1 MSSTLCLLLA
11 VLPASRPSAA
21 PTAKSPRFA
30 AGAIVVV
37 TKDAAPLMD
46 GNRTV
51 TTVKRGCRLQVTEVR
66 DSWLKTKVYRADK
79 PHLAWILNSNVR
91 PYDVAL
97 DLANRVETGDAH
109 FKARLKSLESSS
121 DHKVRSA
128 VKVAWIN
135 TWRESMLKVLDSK
148 DDESLLTP
156 EAFTTLLPGVDTLFR
171 ADDTLKRTAVGVLHT
186 PHATAFQ
193 ARLGRMAA
201 HARTSKWGAGAQ
213 FPGRLA
219 AHSARRALPSCQVR
233 AGALGSVDS
242 AAEATP
248 HARSARLVG
257 ANTMPAPLRR
267 ICLGQGRFVVQRQ
280 PVPVAGV
287 RRPLAKPS
295 ARFQQVTP
303 TAAFAGGKRHH
314 GLAGTSPRH
323 PLGPR
328 FHSKSPQ
335 NTSKSFKSALF
346 ASNRL
351 LSHPGGAS
359 KSPGNTH
366 ARRPRQ
372 SVSCSQGTSPWSAGE
387 LLAL

>member
-21 PTAKSPRFA
+21 PPAKSPRFA

-79 PHLAWILNSNVR
+79 PQLAWIINTNVR

-97 DLANRVETGDAH
+97 DLANRIETGDAH
-109 FKARLKSLESSS
+109 FKARLKALESSS

-186 PHATAFQ
+186 RTRQ
-193 ARLGRMAA
+193 LSKTRLGRMAA

-219 AHSARRALPSCQVR
+219 AHSARRALSSCQVR
-233 AGALGSVDS
+233 ARALGSVDS

-257 ANTMPAPLRR
+257 ANTLPAPLRR

-303 TAAFAGGKRHH
+303 RGCVRRRQTPSWAGRNVPTTPFGSAFSLEKR
-314 GLAGTSPRH
+314 SK
-323 PLGPR
+323 R
-328 FHSKSPQ
+328 FEIVRFSSIPK
-335 NTSKSFKSALF
+335 
-346 ASNRL
+346 
-351 LSHPGGAS
+351 
-359 KSPGNTH
+359 
-366 ARRPRQ
+366 
-372 SVSCSQGTSPWSAGE
+372 
-387 LLAL
+387 